1 MTKLDP
7 IVSEFATTEEAEAYD
22 KWFRAEVE
30 AGLAESDEDD
40 VPHEQVMAEAQA
52 IIDKYKNARP
62 DLAA

>member
-7 IVSEFATTEEAEAYD
+7 IISEFATQEDADAYD

-30 AGLAESDEDD
+30 AGLKEKGPGI
-40 VPHEQVMAEAQA
+40 PHEQVMREARA
-52 IIDKYKNARP
+52 IIAKYVDAKS

>member
-7 IVSEFATTEEAEAYD
+7 IISEFATQEEADAYD

-30 AGLAESDEDD
+30 AGLAEKGPGI
-40 VPHEQVMAEAQA
+40 PHAQVMREAKA
-52 IIDKYKNARP
+52 IIAKYSDAKS